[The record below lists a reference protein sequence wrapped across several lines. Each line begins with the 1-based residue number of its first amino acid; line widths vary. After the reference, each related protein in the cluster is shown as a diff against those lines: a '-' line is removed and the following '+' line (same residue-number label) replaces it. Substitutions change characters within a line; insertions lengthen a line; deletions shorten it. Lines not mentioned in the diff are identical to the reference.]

1 MLAGG
6 IQFDTPTGVL
16 GAPSSPLN
24 TQFPLYYDEH
34 AARDQPVGPRVYY
47 LVHFPGSISGLGV
60 GASVQLLGIEVGRVS
75 DVHMEYDRVNHRL
88 ETPVILEIRPDAI
101 PGLVA
106 PAQTDMARAV
116 ADALGYL
123 IAGGLR
129 ARMSSSNLLTGQR
142 QVPRFRE

>member
-1 MLAGG
+1 
-6 IQFDTPTGVL
+6 
-16 GAPSSPLN
+16 
-24 TQFPLYYDEH
+24 
-34 AARDQPVGPRVYY
+34 
-47 LVHFPGSISGLGV
+47 
-60 GASVQLLGIEVGRVS
+60 
-75 DVHMEYDRVNHRL
+75 VHMEYDRVNHRL